1 MVFGQM
7 LNFMEKH
14 FNGLIYNS
22 AFQIV
27 GKFVQMELSVRP
39 FVRNELRIQKKLISG
54 TNHLENELTNVG
66 RQKTENETP
75 FTGL

>member
-1 MVFGQM
+1 M

-14 FNGLIYNS
+14 FNGLIYNL